1 MCEIKLNATQL
12 AAIYNG
18 GNKEAREAIKEAL
31 GDQFS
36 TFYPV
41 TERIKTFEDAYNE
54 LGEEHQ
60 LCKEY
65 RSVKY
70 GYVSAEADLLAYL
83 KLRIITAALNEG
95 WEPQFTVGER
105 RWFCWY
111 DFISKDDLEEM
122 SDEEKEERRV
132 GGRAGSNAGASGGL
146 VCSGASY
153 VSTSSSASVGSRLAF
168 KSEELAEY
176 AGKQFIEI
184 YADYCFIPASVEN

>member
-111 DFISKDDLEEM
+111 DFINKDDLEEM

-132 GGRAGSNAGASGGL
+132 VGRAGSNANADGGL
-146 VCSGASY
+146 VYSYASH
-153 VSTSSSASVGSRLAF
+153 VSAYSYAGVGSRLAF

>member
-36 TFYPV
+36 TLYPV

-70 GYVSAEADLLAYL
+70 GYITVGADLLAYL
-83 KLRIITAALNEG
+83 KLRIITTALNEG
-95 WEPQFTVGER
+95 WEPQFIEGER
-105 RWFCWY
+105 RWYCWY
-111 DFISKDDLEEM
+111 NFISKEELEEM
-122 SDEEKEERRV
+122 SDEEKEDCRV
-132 GGRAGSNAGASGGL
+132 VGRANNYANAFGGL
-146 VCSGASY
+146 VYSSACYVSAHSFASY
-153 VSTSSSASVGSRLAF
+153 GSRLAF

-184 YADYCFIPASVEN
+184 YADYCFIPASEEN

>member
-36 TFYPV
+36 TLYPV
-41 TERIKTFEDAYNE
+41 TDRIKTFEDAYNE

-70 GYVSAEADLLAYL
+70 GYITVGADLLAYL
-83 KLRIITAALNEG
+83 KLRIITTALNEG
-95 WEPQFTVGER
+95 WEPQFIEGER
-105 RWFCWY
+105 RWYCWY
-111 DFISKDDLEEM
+111 NFISKEELEEM
-122 SDEEKEERRV
+122 SDKEKEECRV
-132 GGRAGSNAGASGGL
+132 VGRANSSAYAFGGL
-146 VCSGASY
+146 VFSYASH
-153 VSTSSSASVGSRLAF
+153 VSTYSSTHYGSRLAF

-184 YADYCFIPASVEN
+184 YADYCFIPASEEN